1 MFVISNFLAAVAM
14 ILNMVLTVYMWIII
28 AQAILSWVSPDPF
41 NPIVRVINNL
51 TEPVLHR
58 IRSKLPV
65 VYGGIDLSPLVALL
79 AIVFIQQFVV
89 NSLYMLAQRM

>member
-1 MFVISNFLAAVAM
+1 MFVVGNFLAAVAT
-14 ILNMVLTVYMWIII
+14 ILNTVLTVYMWIII

-41 NPIVRVINNL
+41 NPIVRAINNL

-65 VYGGIDLSPLVALL
+65 VYGGIDLSPLVVLL
-79 AIVFIQQFVV
+79 AIIFIQQFVV
-89 NSLYMLAQRM
+89 NSLYMMAQRM

>member
-1 MFVISNFLAAVAM
+1 MFVVGNFLAALAT
-14 ILNMVLTVYMWIII
+14 ILNMVLTVYMWIVI

-65 VYGGIDLSPLVALL
+65 VYGGIDLSPLVVLL
-79 AIVFIQQFVV
+79 AIIFIQQFVV
-89 NSLYMLAQRM
+89 NSLYMMAQRM